1 MSQQAAPDQ
10 LAELAYYAVT
20 HHPADARKIFTE
32 ATDAEGLGLGSCM
45 ISERF
50 TVKEMGALAGAVA
63 GRAPSLG
70 IGSAAINHHTRHPV
84 VTAAMGSTLK
94 AITEG
99 TYAMSFGRG
108 SSEHW
113 KHLGLPV
120 VTEAVLRDFL
130 TMLRQLWTDGYVLE
144 HDGPAGTWPVLH
156 NLHGLEGGGPPLG
169 LVAVGPKT
177 MALAGELCDWVV
189 MHTFFSEQATTSSIA
204 AVRAGAERAGRDPD
218 AVRIWSCLAAVPDG
232 LSEEDHV
239 RRGVGRLVTYFQAYG
254 DTLVS
259 VNGWD
264 PGAWQKLKTS
274 DLFIEASSAGGAID
288 ATASTETLLRLG
300 EMVPDEWLDASAR
313 GRPEDAARTIAR
325 ELELGCH
332 SVILHGAEPAELGPM
347 VAAYREVRPEVKRPV
362 ATNPGLFA

>member
-1 MSQQAAPDQ
+1 MSEQ
-10 LAELAYYAVT
+10 LNEIAYYAVT

-50 TVKEMGALAGAVA
+50 TVKEAGALAGAVA

-70 IGSAAINHHTRHPV
+70 IASAAINHHTRHPV
-84 VTAAMGSTLK
+84 ITAAMGSTLK

-99 TYAMSFGRG
+99 KYAMAFGRG

-113 KHLGLPV
+113 KTLGLPV
-120 VTEAVLRDFL
+120 VTEAILRDYL
-130 TMLRQLWTDGYVLE
+130 TMLRQLWTDGFVLD
-144 HDGPAGTWPVLH
+144 HDGPAGTFPVLH

-169 LVAVGPKT
+169 LVAVGPRT
-177 MALAGELCDWVV
+177 MELAGELCDFVV
-189 MHTFFSEQATTSSIA
+189 LHTFFSEQATTSSIE
-204 AVRAGAERAGRDPD
+204 AVRRGAERAGRDPD
-218 AVRIWSCLAAVPDG
+218 AIRIWSCLAAVPDG
-232 LSEEDHV
+232 MSEDDHL
-239 RRGVGRLVTYFQAYG
+239 RRGVGRLATYFQAYG

-264 PGAWQKLKTS
+264 PGIWEKLRTS
-274 DLFIEASSAGGAID
+274 DVFVTAASAGGAID
-288 ATASTETLLRLG
+288 ATADTETLKRLA
-300 EMVPDEWLDASAR
+300 ELIPDEWLAAAAH
-313 GRPEDAARTIAR
+313 GRPEDAARTIVR

-332 SVILHGAEPAELGPM
+332 SVILHGAEPREIAPM
-347 VAAYREVRPEVKRPV
+347 VEAYRAVRPELKRPV

>member
-1 MSQQAAPDQ
+1 MTEQ
-10 LAELAYYAVT
+10 LNELAYYAVT
-20 HHPADARKIFTE
+20 HHPADARKIFPE
-32 ATDAEGLGLGSCM
+32 ATDAEALGLGSCM

-50 TVKEMGALAGAVA
+50 TVKEAGALAGAVA

-70 IGSAAINHHTRHPV
+70 IASAAINHHTRHPV

-94 AITEG
+94 AITEDR
-99 TYAMSFGRG
+99 YAMSFGRG

-120 VTEAVLRDFL
+120 VTEAVLRDFI
-130 TMLRQLWTDGYVLE
+130 TTLRQLWTDGYVLE

-169 LVAVGPKT
+169 LVAVGPRT
-177 MALAGELCDWVV
+177 MALAGELCDFVV
-189 MHTFFSEQATTSSIA
+189 MHTFFSEQATTSARSRRYA
-204 AVRAGAERAGRDPD
+204 AAPSAPD
-218 AVRIWSCLAAVPDG
+218 ATRTPSASGRAWPPYPTACPRTTRL
-232 LSEEDHV
+232 

-264 PGAWQKLKTS
+264 PGAWEKLKTS
-274 DLFIEASSAGGAID
+274 ELFIEASDAGGAID
-288 ATASTETLLRLG
+288 ATASTETLQRLG
-300 EMVPDEWLDASAR
+300 EMVPDEWLDASAH
-313 GRPEDAARTIAR
+313 GRSEDAARTIVR

-332 SVILHGAEPAELGPM
+332 SVILHGAEPREIAPM
-347 VAAYREVRPEVKRPV
+347 VTAYRAVRPQLARPV

>member
-1 MSQQAAPDQ
+1 MSEQ
-10 LAELAYYAVT
+10 LNELAYYAVT
-20 HHPADARKIFTE
+20 HHPADARKVFTE

-50 TVKEMGALAGAVA
+50 TVKEAGALAGAVA

-70 IGSAAINHHTRHPV
+70 IASAAINHHTRHPV
-84 VTAAMGSTLK
+84 ITAAMGSTLK

-99 TYAMSFGRG
+99 KYAMSFGRG

-120 VTEAVLRDFL
+120 VTEARLRDFL
-130 TMLRQLWTDGYVLE
+130 AMLRQLWTDGYVLE
-144 HDGPAGTWPVLH
+144 HDGPAGSWPVLH

-169 LVAVGPKT
+169 LVAVGPRT
-177 MALAGELCDWVV
+177 MELAGELCDFVV
-189 MHTFFSEQATTSSIA
+189 LHTFFSEQATTSSIE
-204 AVRAGAERAGRDPD
+204 AVRRGAERAGRDPD
-218 AVRIWSCLAAVPDG
+218 AIRVWSCLAAVPDG
-232 LSEEDHV
+232 LSDADQL

-264 PGAWQKLKTS
+264 PGAWEKLKTS
-274 DLFIEASSAGGAID
+274 EVFVEAANAGGAID
-288 ATASTETLLRLG
+288 ATASTETLERIAEL
-300 EMVPDEWLDASAR
+300 VPDEWVQVSAR
-313 GRPEDAARTIAR
+313 GSAEDAARTIVR

-332 SVILHGAEPAELGPM
+332 SVILHGAEPSEIAPM
-347 VAAYREVRPEVKRPV
+347 VTAYRDIRPELKRAV
-362 ATNPGLFA
+362 ATNPGLFAD

>member
-1 MSQQAAPDQ
+1 VTDQ
-10 LAELAYYAVT
+10 LDELAYYAVT
-20 HHPADARKIFTE
+20 HHPADARKVFPE
-32 ATDAEGLGLGSCM
+32 ATDAEALGLGSCM

-50 TVKEMGALAGAVA
+50 TVKEMGVLAGAVA

-84 VTAAMGSTLK
+84 ITAAMGSTLK
-94 AITEG
+94 AITEDK
-99 TYAMSFGRG
+99 YAMSFGRG

-130 TMLRQLWTDGYVLE
+130 TTLRQLWTDGYVLE
-144 HDGPAGTWPVLH
+144 HDGPAGSWPVLH

-169 LVAVGPKT
+169 LVAVGPRT

-189 MHTFFSEQATTSSIA
+189 MHTFFSEQATVDSIA

-218 AVRIWSCLAAVPDG
+218 AIRIWSCLAAVPDG
-232 LSEEDHV
+232 LPEEDRV

-264 PGAWQKLKTS
+264 PGAWERLKTS

-300 EMVPDEWLDASAR
+300 ELVPEEWLDASAH
-313 GRPEDAARTIAR
+313 GPAEDAARTIAR

-332 SVILHGAEPAELGPM
+332 SVILHGAEPHEIAPM
-347 VAAYREVRPEVKRPV
+347 VEAYRAVRPQLKRAV
-362 ATNPGLFA
+362 ATNPGRFA

>member
-1 MSQQAAPDQ
+1 VTEQ
-10 LAELAYYAVT
+10 LDELAYYAVT
-20 HHPADARKIFTE
+20 HHPADARKVFGE
-32 ATDAEGLGLGSCM
+32 ATDAEEIGLGSCM

-50 TVKEMGALAGAVA
+50 TVKEAGVLAGAVA

-70 IGSAAINHHTRHPV
+70 IASAAINHHTRHPV
-84 VTAAMGSTLK
+84 ITAAMGSTLK
-94 AITEG
+94 AVTEG
-99 TYAMSFGRG
+99 KYAMSFGRG
-108 SSEHW
+108 SAEHW
-113 KHLGLPV
+113 RTLGLPV

-130 TMLRQLWTDGYVLE
+130 GLLRQLWTDGFVLD
-144 HDGPAGTWPVLH
+144 HDGPAGKFPVLH

-169 LVAVGPKT
+169 LVAVGPRT
-177 MALAGELCDWVV
+177 MALAGEMCDFVI
-189 MHTFFSEQATTSSIA
+189 MHTFFSEQATLGSIA

-264 PGAWQKLKTS
+264 PGAWEKLKTS
-274 DLFIEASSAGGAID
+274 ELFIEASSAGGAID

-300 EMVPDEWLDASAR
+300 EMVPGEWLAASAH
-313 GRPEDAARTIAR
+313 GSSEDAAKTIVR

-332 SVILHGAEPAELGPM
+332 SVILHGAEPEELGPM
-347 VAAYREVRPEVKRPV
+347 VAAYRAMRPELKRPV

>member
-1 MSQQAAPDQ
+1 VSQPQ
-10 LAELAYYAVT
+10 LDELAYYAVT
-20 HHPADARKIFTE
+20 HHPADARKVFTE
-32 ATDAEGLGLGSCM
+32 ATDAEGMGLGSCM

-50 TVKEMGALAGAVA
+50 TVKEAGALAGAVA

-70 IGSAAINHHTRHPV
+70 IASAAINHHTRHPV
-84 VTAAMGSTLK
+84 ITAAMGSTLK

-99 TYAMSFGRG
+99 KYAMSFGRG

-113 KHLGLPV
+113 KTLGLPV
-120 VTEAVLRDFL
+120 VTEAILRDYL
-130 TMLRQLWTDGYVLE
+130 GMLRQLWTDGFVLD
-144 HDGPAGTWPVLH
+144 HDGPAGTFPVLH

-177 MALAGELCDWVV
+177 MELAGELCDFVV
-189 MHTFFSEQATTSSIA
+189 MHTFFSEQATQSSIE
-204 AVRAGAERAGRDPD
+204 AVRRGAERAGRDPD

-232 LSEEDHV
+232 LSEDDHL

-254 DTLVS
+254 DTLVA

-264 PGAWQKLKTS
+264 PAVWERLK
-274 DLFIEASSAGGAID
+274 SSEVFTTAAAAGAID
-288 ATASTETLLRLG
+288 ASADTETLLRIAEL
-300 EMVPDEWLDASAR
+300 VPDEWLSASAR
-313 GRPEDAARTIAR
+313 GRAEDAAATIVR

-332 SVILHGAEPAELGPM
+332 SVILHGAEPHEIAPM
-347 VAAYREVRPEVKRPV
+347 VTAYRDVRPALARRV